1 MQSEAPTEAG
11 NGMKETAERLVA
23 ELNSLME
30 GEGVVAALVALGPA
44 AIPPLRRFL
53 LEGRPSTV
61 YQPRRWAVQ
70 ALGGLG
76 AREVLV
82 EYLTSRPAADPQLRF
97 AEEAVQNAAVRE
109 FQRWPGPT
117 TAAFLLDLAK
127 KKMLSGLVE
136 VFGKLRLVEA
146 VPYLDR
152 ALEDDM
158 CRLQA
163 EEALIEIGEQAR
175 QAIILSSTT
184 HLPDKD
190 TETPSSL
197 RRRQS
202 TLHVL
207 SSIGIRQGDWPSL
220 RGLLQE
226 EDPEIVVR
234 CCELA
239 VNGGILD
246 DREAVIARLIA
257 ISCKAPWFLQEEI
270 VECLLAWI
278 DAARPA
284 IDAEVGRR
292 LMAPEIDRVRDQCLR
307 LLLRVLRR
315 ASQEAGSA

>member
-1 MQSEAPTEAG
+1 
-11 NGMKETAERLVA
+11 
-23 ELNSLME
+23 
-30 GEGVVAALVALGPA
+30 
-44 AIPPLRRFL
+44 
-53 LEGRPSTV
+53 
-61 YQPRRWAVQ
+61 
-70 ALGGLG
+70 
-76 AREVLV
+76 
-82 EYLTSRPAADPQLRF
+82 
-97 AEEAVQNAAVRE
+97 
-109 FQRWPGPT
+109 
-117 TAAFLLDLAK
+117 
-127 KKMLSGLVE
+127 
-136 VFGKLRLVEA
+136 
-146 VPYLDR
+146 
-152 ALEDDM
+152 M